1 MKVDFYEKLFL
12 WLTAVTL
19 VLFLGAIGTALFA
32 LRIDVPAPS
41 GRVDPA
47 RLDQTPPFDSL
58 GLKQEGNGHYKLV
71 MVAQIWSFV
80 PNEVHI
86 PAGSTLEIDAT
97 SRDVIHGLHVLR
109 TDINI
114 MVIPGEVAHVVHTF
128 REPGEYLM
136 VCHEYC
142 GIGHQGMYGKIIVD
156 PAPAGT
162 AGRSGGP
169 VSG

>member
-1 MKVDFYEKLFL
+1 VKVDFYEKLFL
-12 WLTAVTL
+12 WLTAATL
-19 VLFLGAIGTALFA
+19 VLFLGAIATALLA
-32 LRIDVPAPS
+32 LRIDVPSPV

-47 RLDQTPPFDSL
+47 HLDQTPPFDAL
-58 GLKQEGNGHYKLV
+58 GLKQTGPDHYELV

-86 PAGSTLEIDAT
+86 PAGATLEIDAT

-128 REPGEYLM
+128 SEPGEYLM

-156 PAPAGT
+156 PAPSGT
-162 AGRSGGP
+162 AGGP